1 MWAWFHCWLR
11 SHHNPARHPLG
22 GFRCLDCGAMGIDLR
37 DMGYKELG
45 GLTRNRRFFSRDD
58 TSWTA
63 RSSVT
68 PRSGWIS
75 R

>member
-22 GFRCLDCGAMGIDLR
+22 GFRCQDCGAMGIDLR
-37 DMGYKELG
+37 EMGFKELG
-45 GLTRNRRFFSRDD
+45 GLARNRRFFAGDD
-58 TSWTA
+58 GRWAA
-63 RSSVT
+63 RSSA
-68 PRSGWIS
+68 PRSSWMS